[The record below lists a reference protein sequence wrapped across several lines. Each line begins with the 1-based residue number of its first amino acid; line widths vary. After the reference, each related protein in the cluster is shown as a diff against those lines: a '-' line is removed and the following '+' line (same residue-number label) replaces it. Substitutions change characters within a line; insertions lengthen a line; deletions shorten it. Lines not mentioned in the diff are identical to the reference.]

1 MSIPYANR
9 GSWTHNGDRGRSHTP
24 CPTHNQTQHT
34 NGHMGVSVMT
44 QTETVEAAREE
55 MELEHLVEVLG
66 DDSAQAA
73 AERHALPR
81 LVHEVQ
87 H

>member
-1 MSIPYANR
+1 
-9 GSWTHNGDRGRSHTP
+9 
-24 CPTHNQTQHT
+24 
-34 NGHMGVSVMT
+34 MT
-44 QTETVEAAREE
+44 KNETVEAAREE

-66 DDSAQAA
+66 DDVAQEA

-87 H
+87 R